1 MELEEKINRL
11 TDNKY
16 GFTFKNAVLDSS
28 TAVCSVEFYYNDGT
42 LLTQDVKDL
51 CQSIVTDFLPR
62 GYTYNIT
69 YIKNFISEESIS
81 SFVNNY
87 LKTNCA
93 SISYTLDK
101 VVSQEYHIYLTMD
114 SLQEGYIKDKKVVQN
129 LIAALKQHFDVEF
142 NVFIEYVDN
151 MIDFSKVDEPT
162 GQIEETTTKYI
173 EVSNTESVYGESID
187 SKATY
192 IRDSKNIGRTVCV
205 CGYVRDFKKTYTKPK
220 TKDGQNTEELE
231 DYFSKEVP
239 MHERKE
245 AGQRARYKFSIED
258 FTATMPVFM
267 YASIDQV
274 PLLDKLDNG
283 KTVIVIGEIV
293 EDKFNEDIS
302 LKPKQISL
310 CTLPSKWEEEI
321 DYKTE
326 KSFYEFVTP
335 EDMVYTD
342 QVGFFNLVEQRQVA
356 PYLQNHDVVVFDF
369 ETTGLNPY
377 AGDKIIEIGAVK
389 IVNGAIVQKF
399 QSYIDPEMKIP
410 EESFKIHHISQDMV
424 VGKPKAHQVLQ
435 DFYKFTR
442 GCVLTGYNVD
452 FDLGFLIKQGKES
465 RYNFDNP
472 KFDIYKDLAQKYIKG
487 GVKNYKL
494 GTIAKHLGVVL
505 DNAHSAFYDT
515 VATAEVL
522 IKLADNLPADFN

>member
-1 MELEEKINRL
+1 MELEEKLNRL

-16 GFTFKNAVLDSS
+16 DFTFKNAVLDSS
-28 TAVCSVEFYYNDGT
+28 TAVCSVEFYYKDGSI
-42 LLTQDVKDL
+42 LSQEIKDL
-51 CQSIVTDFLPR
+51 CHSIVTDFLPR

-69 YIKNFISEESIS
+69 FIKNFISTESIS
-81 SFVNNY
+81 AFVNNFF
-87 LKTNCA
+87 KTNCA
-93 SISYTLDK
+93 SLSVKLDNVIADSYQIFLQID
-101 VVSQEYHIYLTMD
+101 Q
-114 SLQEGYIKDKKVVQN
+114 LQEGYIKDKKIVQT
-129 LIAALKQHFDVEF
+129 LISALKEHFGVEF
-142 NVFIEYVDN
+142 NVFIQYINN

-162 GQIEETTTKYI
+162 GQIEEVKTKYI
-173 EVSNTESVYGESID
+173 EVSNTESLFGESIN

-192 IRDSKNIGRTVCV
+192 IRDSKTIGNTVCV

-220 TKDGQNTEELE
+220 VQEGQNAE
-231 DYFSKEVP
+231 DVEKYFSQEVP
-239 MHERKE
+239 IHERKE

-258 FTATMPVFM
+258 FTGSVPVFM
-267 YASIDQV
+267 YASIDQTQ
-274 PLLDKLDNG
+274 LLDKLDNG
-283 KTVIVIGEIV
+283 KSVIVVGEIV

-335 EDMVYTD
+335 EEMVYTD
-342 QVGFFNLVEQRQVA
+342 QVGFFSMVDERQVA

-410 EESFKIHHISQDMV
+410 EESFKVHHISQDMV

-465 RYNFDNP
+465 RFNFDNP

-487 GVKNYKL
+487 IKNYKL
-494 GTIAKHLGVVL
+494 GTVAKHLGIAL
-505 DNAHSAFYDT
+505 DNAHSAIYDT
-515 VATAEVL
+515 IATAEVL
-522 IKLADNLPADFN
+522 IKLADNMPADFN